1 MKRLTQ
7 EEANERLRSLPNE
20 LRTALDS
27 VDTEKEIEAIG
38 IQCKLH
44 VDEVGLYAEMVVMV
58 MLGALPAKDFLA
70 NLKEA
75 LPRLDQESFL
85 KLAEETNKRIFFK
98 VREALQKFDKG
109 SVVATETVKVEDNS
123 KLKVQNVNLAQVT
136 VPAVPE
142 AKPSEVKA
150 VDLAGIVE
158 RPSTTTDISHEN
170 LDPRVKMIPSDVKA
184 RINSDPYREP
194 IE

>member
-1 MKRLTQ
+1 M
-7 EEANERLRSLPNE
+7 RSLPNE

>member
-1 MKRLTQ
+1 MFILF
-7 EEANERLRSLPNE
+7 
-20 LRTALDS
+20 
-27 VDTEKEIEAIG
+27 I
-38 IQCKLH
+38 
-44 VDEVGLYAEMVVMV
+44 VGQAQ
-58 MLGALPAKDFLA
+58 
-70 NLKEA
+70 
-75 LPRLDQESFL
+75 R
-85 KLAEETNKRIFFK
+85 
-98 VREALQKFDKG
+98 
-109 SVVATETVKVEDNS
+109 S